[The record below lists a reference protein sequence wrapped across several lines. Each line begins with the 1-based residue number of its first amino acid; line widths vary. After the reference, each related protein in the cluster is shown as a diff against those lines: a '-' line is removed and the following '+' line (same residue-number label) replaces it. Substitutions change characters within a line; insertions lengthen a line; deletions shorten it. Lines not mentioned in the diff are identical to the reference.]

1 MDEKCFGPVRF
12 IPGKNSGKYPYCHS
26 IYIDGPGILIDP
38 ASDRERLIRL
48 KKECGVSAV
57 WLTHWHEDHIMD
69 LDLFDDVPLW
79 ISQEDEK
86 PLADLETFLDWYGS
100 MEGEFRES
108 YRQLMIDQFHFAP
121 RKAARYL
128 KGGETIDL
136 GALSVD
142 VIATPGHTPGHLAF
156 YFKQPRVLLM
166 GDYDLTKFGPWYGD
180 LYSDIDSS
188 ISSVIL
194 LRDIPANTW
203 VACHETGL
211 FEEPPGPLWDRYL
224 DVIYKRE
231 ERLLSL
237 LETPKTMTEII
248 DAGIVYRRP
257 GTKEPFFVFG
267 EKAIMGKHLERNIK
281 NGSVRKI
288 GNRFIKERRC

>member
-12 IPGKNSGKYPYCHS
+12 IPGKNRGKYPYCHS

-79 ISQEDEK
+79 VSQEDEK

-108 YRQLMIDQFHFAP
+108 YRQLMIDQFHFTP

-128 KGGETIDL
+128 KGGETIDF

-188 ISSVIL
+188 ISSVTL

-267 EKAIMGKHLERNIK
+267 EKAIMEKHLDRNIK
-281 NGSVRKI
+281 NGSVRQI
-288 GNRFIKERRC
+288 GNRFIKEQRC